1 MRIDSIRLENFRG
14 VEDSGVIEFGPGV
27 TVVEGPNEV
36 GKSSLAEALRLL
48 RLAKATSKAQQV
60 RDIQPVGRDVGP
72 EVTIEVGTGPYRLT
86 YRKRWLVRPVSELH
100 VIAPRPEDLSG
111 DAAHDR
117 FQEILQE
124 TLDTTLLEALDVQQG
139 QSLDQ
144 ARLADVRALRLTLD
158 RAQGPA
164 GAPSSMAVDDDPD
177 SGGALAGGGDH
188 DALMEA
194 VERAYRAFFTPR
206 DGRPT
211 GAYQASIAQLAA
223 AQEDLGALE
232 DSGRELDG
240 WIDEHRDLTER
251 LAEVESKLAR
261 AQSEEQRRTAADQE
275 LARLREA
282 AERSDRELARVRQT
296 LDRATEAAE
305 RRREQIRAVQSRVDA
320 STDLEEEIAR
330 AQQALTPAQQAFDQ
344 AVRDVERARSR
355 REAAH
360 AAATRADRALALDRD
375 RREHRDLAA
384 HVARARAARARL
396 VQAQA
401 DLDATPD
408 IGERAVERLA
418 ALHTDLAIAQRTRD
432 LASAQVTVEALG
444 EAPVLVDGRNVEPG
458 QELTSPVR
466 EPMEIRVPG
475 VARIA
480 VAPGTTGTDLDQAV
494 DDAREKLSRALEEAG
509 VDTLDAARDAAER
522 RRAATDAREEAQKDL
537 DREIR
542 DHGLEEM
549 ERRLAGLAAAEEAA
563 GRAGRVDPAEEDAGA
578 PSSMAAD
585 AAADTAAVMTAPGK
599 SEAGAED
606 HLRDAAVEAE
616 ERPREAAAPT
626 PTAAQDLHEA
636 AAGARADEEE
646 AIRGLAHAERVLER
660 ARTVR
665 ETRSAA
671 LITAQ
676 ARVDA
681 AREEQARATADLEAA
696 RAGLDDASVDQAV
709 RDAAE
714 AHDARQAQAAI
725 DRSALDDADPETVAA
740 LLENARLRVAGARDE
755 RDQVVTRITQ
765 VKALID
771 DRAADGLE
779 TRRAEAAGRL
789 EEARTR
795 ADRMN
800 RDARAARLLRDT
812 MVRHRDRARQ
822 RYVEPFTDRIQRL
835 GKMVFGADFQ
845 VQVTPDLRIGSR
857 TLRGRT
863 VPFDSLSAGTREQ
876 LSLIGRLACAQLVS
890 GSDGAPV
897 ILDDTLGFSDPERLE
912 RLGAVLGTVG
922 TSAQVIVLTCQPG
935 RFEAVGGARVIRLGK
950 PPDAKFAQ
958 PGA

>member
-240 WIDEHRDLTER
+240 WIDEHRDLTAR

-261 AQSEEQRRTAADQE
+261 ARSEEQRRTAADQE

-320 STDLEEEIAR
+320 SADLEEEIAR

-360 AAATRADRALALDRD
+360 AAATRADRALALDQD
-375 RREHRDLAA
+375 RREHHDLAA

-458 QELTSPVR
+458 QELSSPVR

-509 VDTLDAARDAAER
+509 VDTLDAARDAAGR

-542 DHGLEEM
+542 DHRLEEM

-563 GRAGRVDPAEEDAGA
+563 A
-578 PSSMAAD
+578 P
-585 AAADTAAVMTAPGK
+585 T
-599 SEAGAED
+599 
-606 HLRDAAVEAE
+606 
-616 ERPREAAAPT
+616 T
-626 PTAAQDLHEA
+626 PTAAQDFHEA
-636 AAGARADEEE
+636 AAGARAAEEE

-671 LITAQ
+671 LIAAQ

-696 RAGLDDASVDQAV
+696 RAGVDDASVDQAV

-795 ADRMN
+795 ADRMD

-935 RFEAVGGARVIRLGK
+935 RFEAVGGARVIRLEK
-950 PPDAKFAQ
+950 PPDARFAQ